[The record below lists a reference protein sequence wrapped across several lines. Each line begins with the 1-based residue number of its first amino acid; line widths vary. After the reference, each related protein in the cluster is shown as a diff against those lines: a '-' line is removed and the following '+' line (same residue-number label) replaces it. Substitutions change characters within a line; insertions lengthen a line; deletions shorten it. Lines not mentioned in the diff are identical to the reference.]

1 MISPSPIS
9 QENSSRAN
17 MLVRIGILFLI
28 ITAISVMWLSNLYFT
43 QLFNSSTRASAV
55 RQLSLYNG
63 RIISDLQRS
72 AVVPLLLSRDR
83 TLISALDTSDF
94 INSSQHLISYHD
106 DIGTKEI
113 FLLDKD
119 GRTVASSNRTE
130 LGQFSNDKP
139 VYVNAM
145 RSNET
150 VFSSFEKSRGGR
162 GYYFSRRLISNKKT
176 AGVIVVEV
184 DLGGLFDTWSKNNAT
199 IIVTDSEGVILLSTE
214 RQFENQTLLQ
224 AFSNQPVLSTME
236 RALRA
241 TGEWTGSVADAYIRG
256 QPLFRIDEKVPFQGW
271 NIIYLASYESIRAR
285 VNGILAM
292 EIMGYAMLFALM
304 FYILSKRAIRKS
316 FVLEAES
323 TELRALN
330 NRLTE
335 EISQREEAER
345 NLQVA
350 EQSLAQSSKL
360 AALGEMSAAVS
371 HELNQ
376 PLAAMRTYLA
386 GAKLLLKRRRPEE
399 AIGSFQRIDD
409 LIGRM
414 GAITQ
419 QLKSYARKGG
429 DTLHPI
435 DLRSSVHASL
445 SMMSPQLNQLE
456 IEITETMPKSA
467 VMVMG
472 DTVRIEQV
480 IVNLLRNAI
489 DAMKTQNTR
498 HLDIFLVAGDIAK
511 LTIKDNGLGID
522 NLDSLFEPFYTTKQ
536 PGEGVGLGL
545 AISSGIAKDL
555 GGRLLARNIKPH
567 GAVFE
572 FQIPLIKEDEILAA
586 E

>member
-511 LTIKDNGLGID
+511 LTIKDNGPGID